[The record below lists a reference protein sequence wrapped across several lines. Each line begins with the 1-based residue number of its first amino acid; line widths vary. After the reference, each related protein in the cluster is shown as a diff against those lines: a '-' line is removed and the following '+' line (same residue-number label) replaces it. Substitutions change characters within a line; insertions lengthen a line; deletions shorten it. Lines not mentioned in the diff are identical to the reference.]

1 MLGIYC
7 RISREK
13 EIGRNTSIEDQQ
25 QSGIE
30 LAKNLNCDYAVYID
44 EGLSGTLPIEQ
55 RPSLS
60 KLIDDIYDGKIN
72 SVFIYDQSRLER
84 SPEARFVLNKIFR
97 DENIKVYTETGLVGD
112 DMESEFQGDLLSVI
126 NNFYVKLTAK
136 KVKSALRRNLINGK
150 VHAIPPYGYKKDEHN
165 IMIVDEFQS
174 SIVKRIYEYSLS
186 GIGTNKIA
194 EILNFENI
202 PTKYNLFHK
211 GGTLSV
217 KNKYTGKI
225 NTKNKS
231 DIKWNGGTIR
241 NIITNSTYKGVRVF
255 SGIEYKC
262 PPVFDKKYWQKVN
275 DNLKNNS
282 NNSGKSTEHK
292 YLLKGLLRC
301 GRCGRNYYGR
311 TRVSKKDNYYMCS
324 SKRHKVS
331 NCGNR
336 SLNIDVLDDLIW
348 TRFICDGKL
357 AKLIKNHFN
366 QVNISDFIS
375 EIETKIKA
383 LNEEIKINDRN
394 KNKLLD
400 LVLTD
405 VVTNEE
411 VKSKMHILRVAKDDL
426 EIKLF
431 NLEGQLKYLKN
442 SSISKESSLNQ
453 LEFLDKEISYLDKKE
468 ILYKYIRDI
477 RIYYDDIENYFIEII
492 FNLPE
497 MENAVFVLQNHY
509 KYAHSI
515 IDTEYSEGQ
524 NVLLL
529 ILDEKLNRLYK
540 KGEEV
545 KVFMLL
551 DSKKL
556 FYEIKSKF
564 EKVH

>member
-30 LAKNLNCDYAVYID
+30 LAEKLNCDFEVYID

-97 DENIKVYTETGLVGD
+97 DENIKLYTETGLVGD

-150 VHAIPPYGYKKDEHN
+150 VHAIPPYGYQKDEHN
-165 IMIVDEFQS
+165 IMIVDELQS

-202 PTKYNLFHK
+202 PTKYNLLHK
-211 GGTLSV
+211 GGTLSI

-241 NIITNSTYKGVRVF
+241 NIITNPTYKGVRVF

-262 PPVFDKKYWQKVN
+262 PSVFDEKYWQKVN

-357 AKLIKNHFN
+357 AKLIENHFN
-366 QVNISDFIS
+366 QVNIIDFVS
-375 EIETKIKA
+375 EIETKIEA
-383 LNEEIKINDRN
+383 LNEEIKINERN

-405 VVTNEE
+405 VLTNEE

-431 NLEGQLKYLKN
+431 NLKGQLQYLKN
-442 SSISKESSLNQ
+442 SSYSKESSLKQ
-453 LEFLDKEISYLDKKE
+453 LEYLDTEISYLDKKE
-468 ILYKYIRDI
+468 ILHKYIRDI

-492 FNLPE
+492 FNLPQ

-515 IDTEYSEGQ
+515 IDTECSEGQ

-551 DSKKL
+551 DSKKS
-556 FYEIKSKF
+556 FDEIKSKF

>member
-25 QSGIE
+25 ESGIE
-30 LAKNLNCDYAVYID
+30 LAKKLNCDFEVYKD

-97 DENIKVYTETGLVGD
+97 DENIKLYTETGLVGD

-150 VHAIPPYGYKKDEHN
+150 VHAIPPYGYTKDEHN

-174 SIVKRIYEYSLS
+174 SIVKRIFEYSLN

-202 PTKYNLFHK
+202 PTKYNLFPK

-217 KNKYTGKI
+217 KNKFTGKI
-225 NTKNKS
+225 STKYKS

-241 NIITNSTYKGVRVF
+241 NIITNPAYKGVRVF
-255 SGIEYKC
+255 SGIEYQC
-262 PPVFDKKYWQKVN
+262 PPVFDKKYWQNVN
-275 DNLKNNS
+275 DNLKCNS

-324 SKRHKVS
+324 SKRHKDS

-336 SLNIDVLDDLIW
+336 SLNIDVLDDMIW
-348 TRFICDGKL
+348 TRFVGDGKL
-357 AKLIKNHFN
+357 TKLIENHFN
-366 QVNISDFIS
+366 QVNTGDFVT
-375 EIETKIKA
+375 EIETNIKT
-383 LNEEIKINDRN
+383 LHEEIKINDRN

-405 VVTNEE
+405 VLTNEE
-411 VKSKMHILRVAKDDL
+411 VKSKMHILRVTKDEL
-426 EIKLF
+426 EIKLL
-431 NLEGQLKYLKN
+431 NLEEQLIYLKSN
-442 SSISKESSLNQ
+442 STSKESLLKQ
-453 LEFLDKEISYLDKKE
+453 LEFKDLEISYIDKKE
-468 ILYKYIRDI
+468 ILHKYIRDI
-477 RIYYDDIENYFIEII
+477 RIYYDDIKNYFIEIL

-497 MENAVFVLQNHY
+497 MKNVVFVLENHY
-509 KYAHSI
+509 KFAHSI
-515 IDTEYSEGQ
+515 IDSECLGDQ
-524 NVLLL
+524 NILLL
-529 ILDEKLNRLYK
+529 ILDKKLDTIFQ

-545 KVFMLL
+545 NVKIDF
-551 DSKKL
+551 DSKKSFEDL
-556 FYEIKSKF
+556 KSKY
-564 EKVH
+564 EYVH

>member
-25 QSGIE
+25 ESGIE
-30 LAKNLNCDYAVYID
+30 LAKKLNCDFEVYKD

-97 DENIKVYTETGLVGD
+97 DENIKLYTETGLVGD

-150 VHAIPPYGYKKDEHN
+150 VHAIPPYGYTKDEHN

-174 SIVKRIYEYSLS
+174 SIVKRIFEYSLN

-202 PTKYNLFHK
+202 PTKYNLFPK

-217 KNKYTGKI
+217 KNKFTGKI
-225 NTKNKS
+225 STKYKS

-241 NIITNSTYKGVRVF
+241 NIITNPAYKGVRVF
-255 SGIEYKC
+255 SGIEYQC
-262 PPVFDKKYWQKVN
+262 PPVFDKKYWQNVN
-275 DNLKNNS
+275 DNLKCNS

-324 SKRHKVS
+324 SKRHKDS

-336 SLNIDVLDDLIW
+336 SLNIDVLDDMIW
-348 TRFICDGKL
+348 TRFVGDGKL
-357 AKLIKNHFN
+357 TKLIENHFN
-366 QVNISDFIS
+366 QVKTGDFVS
-375 EIETKIKA
+375 EIETNIKT
-383 LNEEIKINDRN
+383 LHEEIKINDRN

-405 VVTNEE
+405 VLTNEE
-411 VKSKMHILRVAKDDL
+411 VKSKMHILRVTKDEL
-426 EIKLF
+426 EIKLL
-431 NLEGQLKYLKN
+431 NLEEQLKYLKSN
-442 SSISKESSLNQ
+442 STSKESLLKQ
-453 LEFLDKEISYLDKKE
+453 LEFKDLEISYIDKKE
-468 ILYKYIRDI
+468 ILHKYIRDI
-477 RIYYDDIENYFIEII
+477 RIYYDDIKNYFIEIL

-497 MENAVFVLQNHY
+497 MKNVVFVLENQY
-509 KYAHSI
+509 KFAHSI
-515 IDTEYSEGQ
+515 IDSECLGDQ
-524 NVLLL
+524 NILLL
-529 ILDEKLNRLYK
+529 ILDTKLDTIFQ

-545 KVFMLL
+545 NVTMDF
-551 DSKKL
+551 DSKKSFEDL
-556 FYEIKSKF
+556 KSKY
-564 EKVH
+564 EYVH

>member
-30 LAKNLNCDYAVYID
+30 LAEKLNCDFEVYID

-97 DENIKVYTETGLVGD
+97 DENIKLYTETGLVGD

-126 NNFYVKLTAK
+126 NNFYVKLTTK

-150 VHAIPPYGYKKDEHN
+150 VHAIPPYGYTKDENN
-165 IMIVDEFQS
+165 IMIVDELQS
-174 SIVKRIYEYSLS
+174 SVVKRIFEYSLS

-194 EILNFENI
+194 EILNFEKI
-202 PTKYNLFHK
+202 PTKYNLFEK

-217 KNKYTGKI
+217 KNKYTGVISTRK
-225 NTKNKS
+225 KS
-231 DIKWNGGTIR
+231 DIRWNGGTIR
-241 NIITNSTYKGVRVF
+241 NIITNPTYKGVRVF
-255 SGIEYKC
+255 SGVEYNC

-292 YLLKGLLRC
+292 YLLKGLIRC

-311 TRVSKKDNYYMCS
+311 TRISKKDNYYMCS
-324 SKRHKVS
+324 SKRHKDS

-348 TRFICDGKL
+348 TRFIGDGKL
-357 AKLIKNHFN
+357 VKLIEDHFN
-366 QVNISDFIS
+366 QVNTIDFIK
-375 EIETKIKA
+375 EIETKIKSIY
-383 LNEEIKINDRN
+383 EEIKINERN

-400 LVLTD
+400 LILTD
-405 VVTNEE
+405 VLTNEE
-411 VKSKMHILRVAKDDL
+411 VKSKMHILRITKDEL

-431 NLEGQLKYLKN
+431 KLEEQLKYFKN
-442 SSISKESSLNQ
+442 NSTSKESLLKQ
-453 LEFLDKEISYLDKKE
+453 LDFQDLEISYIDKKM
-468 ILYKYIRDI
+468 ILQKYIRDI
-477 RIYYDDIENYFIEII
+477 RIYYDDIKNYFIEIH

-497 MENAVFVLQNHY
+497 MESIVFVLENHY
-509 KYAHSI
+509 KFAHSI
-515 IDTEYSEGQ
+515 IDSECLVDQ
-524 NVLLL
+524 NILIL
-529 ILDEKLNRLYK
+529 ILDKKLDVLFQ

-545 KVFMLL
+545 NMTMFY
-551 DSKKL
+551 DSKKSFEDL
-556 FYEIKSKF
+556 KLKYEYLQ
-564 EKVH
+564 

>member
-13 EIGRNTSIEDQQ
+13 EVGRNTSIEDQQ

-30 LAKNLNCDYAVYID
+30 LAEKLNSDFEVYID

-60 KLIDDIYDGKIN
+60 KLIDDIYDGKIK

-97 DENIKVYTETGLVGD
+97 DENIKLYTETGLVGD

-126 NNFYVKLTAK
+126 NNFYVKLTTK

-150 VHAIPPYGYKKDEHN
+150 VHAIPPYGYTKDENN
-165 IMIVDEFQS
+165 IMIVDELQS
-174 SIVKRIYEYSLS
+174 SVVKRIFEYSLS

-194 EILNFENI
+194 EILNFEKI
-202 PTKYNLFHK
+202 PTKYNLFEK

-217 KNKYTGKI
+217 KNKFTGVISTRK
-225 NTKNKS
+225 KS
-231 DIKWNGGTIR
+231 DIRWNGGTIR
-241 NIITNSTYKGVRVF
+241 NIITNPTYKGVRLFGGV
-255 SGIEYKC
+255 EYNC

-311 TRVSKKDNYYMCS
+311 TRISKKDNYYMCS
-324 SKRHKVS
+324 SKRHKVL

-348 TRFICDGKL
+348 TRFIGDGKF
-357 AKLIKNHFN
+357 AKLIENHFN
-366 QVNISDFIS
+366 QVNTIDFVS
-375 EIETKIKA
+375 EIETKIKT
-383 LNEEIKINDRN
+383 LNEEIKINERN

-405 VVTNEE
+405 VLTNEE
-411 VKSKMHILRVAKDDL
+411 VKSRMHILRVTKDELDA
-426 EIKLF
+426 KLF
-431 NLEGQLKYLKN
+431 NLEEQLKYLKN
-442 SSISKESSLNQ
+442 SSTSKESLLKQ
-453 LEFLDKEISYLDKKE
+453 LEFQNTDISYIDKKE
-468 ILYKYIRDI
+468 ILHKFIRDI
-477 RIYYDDIENYFIEII
+477 RIYYDDINKYYIEIL

-497 MENAVFVLQNHY
+497 MENVVFVLENHY

-515 IDTEYSEGQ
+515 FDGE
-524 NVLLL
+524 VLEDKNITLI
-529 ILDEKLNRLYK
+529 ILDKKLDLIYQ
-540 KGEEV
+540 KGEEINTTM
-545 KVFMLL
+545 FLY
-551 DSKKL
+551 SKKS
-556 FYEIKSKF
+556 FEEIKSKYDYAN
-564 EKVH
+564 

>member
-13 EIGRNTSIEDQQ
+13 EVGRNTSIEDQQ

-30 LAKNLNCDYAVYID
+30 LAEKLNSDFEVYID

-97 DENIKVYTETGLVGD
+97 DENIKLYTETGLVGD

-150 VHAIPPYGYKKDEHN
+150 VHAIPPYGYTKDENN
-165 IMIVDEFQS
+165 IMIVDELQS
-174 SIVKRIYEYSLS
+174 SVVKRIFEYSLS

-194 EILNFENI
+194 EILNFEKI
-202 PTKYNLFHK
+202 PTKYNLFEK

-217 KNKYTGKI
+217 KNKFTGVISTRK
-225 NTKNKS
+225 KS
-231 DIKWNGGTIR
+231 DIRWNGGTIR
-241 NIITNSTYKGVRVF
+241 NIITNPTYKGVRVF
-255 SGIEYKC
+255 GGVEYNC

-311 TRVSKKDNYYMCS
+311 TRISKKDNYYMCS

-348 TRFICDGKL
+348 TRFIGDGKF
-357 AKLIKNHFN
+357 AKLIENHFN
-366 QVNISDFIS
+366 QVNTIDFVS
-375 EIETKIKA
+375 EIETKIKT
-383 LNEEIKINDRN
+383 LNEEIKINERN

-405 VVTNEE
+405 VLTNEE
-411 VKSKMHILRVAKDDL
+411 VKSRMHILRVTKDELDT
-426 EIKLF
+426 KLF
-431 NLEGQLKYLKN
+431 NLEEQLKYLKN
-442 SSISKESSLNQ
+442 SSTSKESLLKQ
-453 LEFLDKEISYLDKKE
+453 LEFQNTDISYIDKKE
-468 ILYKYIRDI
+468 ILHKFIRDI
-477 RIYYDDIENYFIEII
+477 RIYYDDINKYYIEIL

-497 MENAVFVLQNHY
+497 MENVVFVLENHY

-515 IDTEYSEGQ
+515 IDGE
-524 NVLLL
+524 VLEDKNITLI
-529 ILDEKLNRLYK
+529 ILDKKLDLIYQ
-540 KGEEV
+540 KGEEINMTM
-545 KVFMLL
+545 FLY
-551 DSKKL
+551 SKKS
-556 FYEIKSKF
+556 FEEIKSKY
-564 EKVH
+564 EYAN

>member
-25 QSGIE
+25 ESGIE
-30 LAKNLNCDYAVYID
+30 LAKKLNCDFEVYKD

-97 DENIKVYTETGLVGD
+97 DENIKLYTETGLVGD

-150 VHAIPPYGYKKDEHN
+150 VHAIPPYGYTKDEHN

-174 SIVKRIYEYSLS
+174 SIVKRIFEYSLN

-202 PTKYNLFHK
+202 PTKYNLFPK

-217 KNKYTGKI
+217 KNKFTGKI
-225 NTKNKS
+225 STKYKS

-241 NIITNSTYKGVRVF
+241 NIITNPAYKGVRVF
-255 SGIEYKC
+255 SGIEYQC
-262 PPVFDKKYWQKVN
+262 PPVFDKKYWQNVN
-275 DNLKNNS
+275 DNLKCNS

-324 SKRHKVS
+324 SKRHKDS

-336 SLNIDVLDDLIW
+336 SLNIDVLDDIIW
-348 TRFICDGKL
+348 TRFVGDGKL
-357 AKLIKNHFN
+357 TKLIENHFN
-366 QVNISDFIS
+366 QVNTGDFVS
-375 EIETKIKA
+375 EIETNIKT
-383 LNEEIKINDRN
+383 LHEEIKINDRN

-405 VVTNEE
+405 VLTNEE
-411 VKSKMHILRVAKDDL
+411 VKSKMHILRVTKDEL
-426 EIKLF
+426 EIKLL
-431 NLEGQLKYLKN
+431 NLEEQLIYLKSN
-442 SSISKESSLNQ
+442 STSKESLLKQ
-453 LEFLDKEISYLDKKE
+453 LEFKDLEISYIDKKE
-468 ILYKYIRDI
+468 ILHKYIRDI
-477 RIYYDDIENYFIEII
+477 RIYYDDIKNYFIEIL

-497 MENAVFVLQNHY
+497 MKNVVFVLENHY
-509 KYAHSI
+509 KFAHSI
-515 IDTEYSEGQ
+515 IDSECLGDQ
-524 NVLLL
+524 NILLL
-529 ILDEKLNRLYK
+529 ILDKKLDTIFQ

-545 KVFMLL
+545 NLKMDF
-551 DSKKL
+551 DSKKSFEDL
-556 FYEIKSKF
+556 KSKY
-564 EKVH
+564 EYVH